1 MTWASASETPCRR
14 VLSFYDI
21 SYPFRAD
28 AFFVQRIPFREGTEI
43 KTVAKKMSRAIVLVF
58 HPSFWHINWIFSF
71 QITPYRFT
79 SRREVKLVSLQLKL
93 FCNLSMSEGCER
105 FMPTNVCV
113 SDQTFMCVCVQLDH
127 VGSKGVYNTLAIAMS
142 RAWKIHFWFIDTIP
156 EELFLRCRQR
166 FSEN

>member
-1 MTWASASETPCRR
+1 MTYHTLSERMRSLCNEFHSEKEQKLKQLR
-14 VLSFYDI
+14 
-21 SYPFRAD
+21 
-28 AFFVQRIPFREGTEI
+28 
-43 KTVAKKMSRAIVLVF
+43 KKMSRAIVLVF

-79 SRREVKLVSLQLKL
+79 SRREAKLVSLQLKL

-113 SDQTFMCVCVQLDH
+113 SDQAFMCVCVQLDH
-127 VGSKGVYNTLAIAMS
+127 VGSKGVCNTLAIAIS
-142 RAWKIHFWFIDTIP
+142 RAWKIHIWFIDIIP

-166 FSEN
+166 LSEN